1 MGKSLP
7 GVVRDTPHEDALEVG
22 ELEGAVP
29 DVGHHVHEH
38 GEHHD
43 QQVSPLVAWSL
54 PDRHLHTLYH
64 VAGVHLR
71 EKEEKVICTN
81 WKM

>member
-1 MGKSLP
+1 MVVGLLP

-43 QQVSPLVAWSL
+43 QQVGPLVAWPL
-54 PDRHLHTLYH
+54 LDRHLHTLYH

-71 EKEEKVICTN
+71 D
-81 WKM
+81 KMKIIFF